1 MDKYFTYITN
11 QSNDN
16 NFIYKNDRSYLDY
29 IGDLD
34 NKEAIR
40 KIHNHLKILGVNNV

>member
-1 MDKYFTYITN
+1 MDNKYIEI
-11 QSNDN
+11 QSNNN

-34 NKEAIR
+34 NKEAIK
-40 KIHNHLKILGVNNV
+40 KIHNHLKISGVNNV